1 MSEDANQPSC
11 CSLKP
16 RDFAIEPTSNGMPI
30 ATPVPANPRITAA
43 NIAEGLSNAF
53 ILLWAAVFPF
63 SPLMLDVLSTYF
75 FLSVMHSGICH
86 PQDTQVLAEPGPEYC
101 PQFFRQA

>member
-16 RDFAIEPTSNGMPI
+16 RDLAIEPTSNGMPI

-43 NIAEGLSNAF
+43 NIAEGLSNAL
-53 ILLWAAVFPF
+53 IMLRAAVFPF
-63 SPLMLDVLSTYF
+63 SPLMLDVLCTYC
-75 FLSVMHSGICH
+75 FLSVMRSGTR
-86 PQDTQVLAEPGPEYC
+86 PPRDTQVLAEPGPEYC